1 MNVPILI
8 VVPTLIAA
16 VVACSG
22 IPKTS
27 RTGEIHN
34 VKIEENLS
42 PTDLTVRT
50 GDEIRWVNARTMES
64 RIDLLFPG
72 AQELACE
79 RGFGVAGDEEDSA
92 TLGPNESAS
101 ICFSQPSEVRY
112 NVRMGAAVPG
122 GEKIVSGLIRVVN

>member
-1 MNVPILI
+1 MNVPRLV
-8 VVPTLIAA
+8 VVPLLIAA

-34 VKIEENLS
+34 VKIEDDVS

-50 GDEIRWVNARTMES
+50 GDEIRWINVRTMDT
-64 RIDLLFPG
+64 RIDLLYPG
-72 AQELACE
+72 AQEVACE
-79 RGFGVAGDEEDSA
+79 RGFGVTGDEEDSA

-101 ICFSQPSEVRY
+101 ICFSQPAEIRY
-112 NVRMGAAVPG
+112 NIRMGAAVPG
-122 GEKIVSGLIRVVN
+122 GEEIVSGLIHVVN